1 MSMSESTPRRNGY
14 CESGFA
20 GKSVHADATDCW
32 RAAIDNA
39 SLRDLVLANVDAAGK
54 EKHQR
59 GACSELS
66 DIVSDLIACRP
77 G

>member
-20 GKSVHADATDCW
+20 SKSVHADAIDCW
-32 RAAIDNA
+32 HTAIDDA
-39 SLRDLVLANVDAAGK
+39 GLRDLVLANVGAVGK
-54 EKHQR
+54 EQHQR
-59 GACSELS
+59 GACRDLPV
-66 DIVSDLIACRP
+66 IASDLIACRA